1 MAEKAYCRMKDI
13 DAVCSNDEAR
23 QYFKG
28 KGLTYSDVSE
38 GDILALVMLLNK
50 HLKKANKDCETSMG
64 TMHLS
69 QKVDARYR
77 TNGQM
82 LSCFLYVNSHYF
94 QRRECISFN
103 QDGFIGFA
111 GWADQGNTNPILR
124 AFIEWCDCLKEAED
138 ERDTI

>member
-50 HLKKANKDCETSMG
+50 HLKKANKDFRRQLRSVGERRNYEISEETGSDRG
-64 TMHLS
+64 IP
-69 QKVDARYR
+69 V
-77 TNGQM
+77 
-82 LSCFLYVNSHYF
+82 
-94 QRRECISFN
+94 
-103 QDGFIGFA
+103 
-111 GWADQGNTNPILR
+111 
-124 AFIEWCDCLKEAED
+124 
-138 ERDTI
+138 